1 VDRVRV
7 SPVGRAGE
15 VEELERFVAGLAD
28 DGPTSLVLSGPPGV
42 GKTTVWESGVDL
54 ARDAQ
59 CHVLVAR
66 PSGAE
71 ASFAF
76 AGLGDLL
83 RDVDAALFDEL
94 PAPQRR
100 ALDVALLRED
110 AGRRGTE
117 PHVVATATL
126 RLLRALAAERPTVVA
141 VDDTQWLDRPTA
153 DALRFAVR
161 RLGAVCLGLLTS
173 VRVTDGGRAEMFEH
187 ALPPG
192 RQRDLALSPLSVAAL
207 HDVIQLRLG
216 WSPHRRVLVRISER
230 AAGNAYYA
238 IEIAREL
245 RRGEG
250 EPHTSELPL
259 PPTLQALVRERVRS
273 LPPSTRDALLLATAL
288 AVPTTAIVAA
298 ADLAAAEDAGLVR
311 IDPDGR
317 IRFEHPLMAAAVYE
331 SSSRARRQRAHR
343 LLAERIEDREERA
356 RHLALAA
363 DAHDAALVDDLRAAA
378 SHARARGA
386 PASAAQLTELAL
398 RLVAAESRTTAELRV
413 ELAEHLYWASDFPRA
428 HALLV
433 ELRETLAP
441 GDLRARALLTLAQI
455 DYWQSGETAALVL
468 AEQALADAADPLQRA
483 RCQTDIATY
492 AGTVDVPKA
501 AQAADAALA
510 LLDGHAEA
518 DPAVTAAALA
528 SRVRARLFLGDGLDR
543 SSAARALALEGEAPP
558 VAVDNRVTFRLGQW
572 LRYVDDFDASRGHLQ
587 EAERQAAEEGDE
599 SSEANILL
607 NRVILETWAGE
618 WVQAAELTRRM
629 ADAFERQGVD
639 SEGIAPWRVY
649 LDAYAGRLDAVHAA
663 VGPRPAEPVIG
674 AIWSRCVGL
683 AELAAGDPDA
693 AAGHL
698 VEAVEAFDD
707 VDFREPAIWRVEGD
721 AIEAAVLTGR
731 VDWAERRLAAFEAH
745 AERSSIPW
753 NHTVSR
759 RCCGLLR
766 AATGEL
772 QDAALTLEQVLA
784 DDRCPMP
791 FERGRTLLLYGRV
804 LRRCKQKRQARTA
817 LEGAVAIFARL
828 GADAWTTSAEEEL
841 GRVAVRRAP
850 VELSTTELRIA
861 SLAAS
866 GLSNREIAAQ
876 VFVSRKTVE
885 ANLARVYRKLGI
897 SSRAQLGRALDAI
910 S

>member
-1 VDRVRV
+1 
-7 SPVGRAGE
+7 
-15 VEELERFVAGLAD
+15 
-28 DGPTSLVLSGPPGV
+28 
-42 GKTTVWESGVDL
+42 
-54 ARDAQ
+54 
-59 CHVLVAR
+59 
-66 PSGAE
+66 
-71 ASFAF
+71 
-76 AGLGDLL
+76 
-83 RDVDAALFDEL
+83 
-94 PAPQRR
+94 
-100 ALDVALLRED
+100 
-110 AGRRGTE
+110 
-117 PHVVATATL
+117 
-126 RLLRALAAERPTVVA
+126 
-141 VDDTQWLDRPTA
+141 
-153 DALRFAVR
+153 
-161 RLGAVCLGLLTS
+161 
-173 VRVTDGGRAEMFEH
+173 
-187 ALPPG
+187 
-192 RQRDLALSPLSVAAL
+192 
-207 HDVIQLRLG
+207 
-216 WSPHRRVLVRISER
+216 
-230 AAGNAYYA
+230 
-238 IEIAREL
+238 
-245 RRGEG
+245 
-250 EPHTSELPL
+250 
-259 PPTLQALVRERVRS
+259 
-273 LPPSTRDALLLATAL
+273 
-288 AVPTTAIVAA
+288 
-298 ADLAAAEDAGLVR
+298 
-311 IDPDGR
+311 
-317 IRFEHPLMAAAVYE
+317 MAAAVYE

-398 RLVAAESRTTAELRV
+398 RLAAAESRTTAELRV

-510 LLDGHAEA
+510 LLDGHADA

-528 SRVRARLFLGDGLDR
+528 SQVRAAAVPRRRARPELGGTR
-543 SSAARALALEGEAPP
+543 LALEGEAPP

-731 VDWAERRLAAFEAH
+731 LVWAERRLAAFEAH

-759 RCCGLLR
+759 RCCGLLL

-784 DDRCPMP
+784 DARCPMP

-850 VELSTTELRIA
+850 VELTPTELRSRALPPAACPTADRRPGLRLAQDGRGEPRARLPQARHLVARTARSARSTRFRREFTLSCAACGRVA
-861 SLAAS
+861 SHDM
-866 GLSNREIAAQ
+866 RRWAQ
-876 VFVSRKTVE
+876 RVRRGVL
-885 ANLARVYRKLGI
+885 LARRARRGHCR
-897 SSRAQLGRALDAI
+897 SRPAHRRGDRRARRGAPRALCRCDALA
-910 S
+910 